1 MKRITRGEFE
11 NAFRDALVHAS
22 FNLRP
27 DVLAYFKRLRDEAAQ
42 DIQKETVNIF
52 IDNSITACAEKRG
65 VCQDTGYVQLYLR
78 IGADTLIDCDLQE
91 SADRMTAEVY
101 SSMFLRASIAD
112 PITRRNTETNTPVF
126 VHTETGGA
134 EGLDGHIM
142 IKGGGSENLTRTAA
156 LLPTLGKDDIAGWAI
171 EQVLAAGSKGCPPYL
186 VGVGIGGTFE
196 KAVHWSKRVLLRT
209 IGEEGM
215 SPEERE
221 IAGMIKAEVNRK
233 GKGFQGMRFAETVM
247 DVQVRTNP
255 CHIATLPVAVS
266 IGCNAVRQARFI
278 I

>member
-1 MKRITRGEFE
+1 MTRITREAFG
-11 NAFRDALVHAS
+11 NAFRDALIHAS

-27 DVLAYFKRLRDEAAQ
+27 DILAYFKRLRDEAVQ
-42 DIQKETVNIF
+42 DTHKETVNIF
-52 IDNSITACAEKRG
+52 IDNSIAACAEKRG

-78 IGADTLIDCDLQE
+78 IGADTVVECDIQE
-91 SADRMTAEVY
+91 SADRITAEVY

-112 PITRRNTETNTPVF
+112 PITRRNTSTNTPVF
-126 VHTETGGA
+126 VHTETGGG
-134 EGLDGHIM
+134 EGLEGHIM

-156 LLPTLGKDDIAGWAI
+156 LLPTMGKNDIAGWVI

-209 IGEEGM
+209 LGETGM
-215 SPEERE
+215 TDDERE
-221 IAGMIKAEVNRK
+221 IAGEIMTETNRK

-247 DVQVRTNP
+247 GVQVRTIP

-266 IGCNAVRQARFI
+266 IGCNAVRQARFVI
-278 I
+278 